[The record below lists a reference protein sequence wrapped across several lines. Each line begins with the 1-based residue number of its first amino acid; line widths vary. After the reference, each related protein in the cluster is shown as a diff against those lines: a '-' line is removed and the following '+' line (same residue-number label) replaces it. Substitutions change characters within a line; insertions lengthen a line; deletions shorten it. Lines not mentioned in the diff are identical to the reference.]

1 MKIIDVE
8 IYISQFIYFFEK
20 NPNDL
25 LVLIG
30 EVKKNEFYS
39 KVKEQCVQNYKNNDD
54 VTLTRQQIIDIV
66 VEIKKDSKTFVNVK
80 TFDGLFQKTK
90 FSFFFKLIVQ
100 FFFLIFVYGKNCF

>member
-8 IYISQFIYFFEK
+8 IYISQFIDFFEK

-66 VEIKKDSKTFVNVK
+66 VEIKKDSKTSVNIK

-90 FSFFFKLIVQ
+90 FGTFSL
-100 FFFLIFVYGKNCF
+100 N

>member
-8 IYISQFIYFFEK
+8 IYISQFIDFFEK

-66 VEIKKDSKTFVNVK
+66 VEIKKDSKTSVNVK
-80 TFDGLFQKTK
+80 TLDGLFQKTK
-90 FSFFFKLIVQ
+90 FVTFSL
-100 FFFLIFVYGKNCF
+100 N

>member
-8 IYISQFIYFFEK
+8 IYISQFIDFFEK

-66 VEIKKDSKTFVNVK
+66 VEIKKDSKTSVNVK
-80 TFDGLFQKTK
+80 PLDGLFQKTK
-90 FSFFFKLIVQ
+90 FGTFSL
-100 FFFLIFVYGKNCF
+100 N

>member
-1 MKIIDVE
+1 MKKIDVE
-8 IYISQFIYFFEK
+8 IYISQFIDFFEK

-66 VEIKKDSKTFVNVK
+66 VEIKKDSKTSVNVK
-80 TFDGLFQKTK
+80 TLDGLFQKTK
-90 FSFFFKLIVQ
+90 FGTFSL
-100 FFFLIFVYGKNCF
+100 N

>member
-8 IYISQFIYFFEK
+8 IYISQFIDFFEK

-66 VEIKKDSKTFVNVK
+66 VEIKKDSKTSVNLK

-90 FSFFFKLIVQ
+90 FGTFSL
-100 FFFLIFVYGKNCF
+100 N

>member
-8 IYISQFIYFFEK
+8 IYISQFIDFFEK

-66 VEIKKDSKTFVNVK
+66 VDVK

-90 FSFFFKLIVQ
+90 FGTFSL
-100 FFFLIFVYGKNCF
+100 N

>member
-8 IYISQFIYFFEK
+8 IYISQFIDFFEK

-66 VEIKKDSKTFVNVK
+66 VEIKKDSKTSVNVK

-90 FSFFFKLIVQ
+90 FGTFSL
-100 FFFLIFVYGKNCF
+100 N

>member
-8 IYISQFIYFFEK
+8 IYISQFIDFFEK

-90 FSFFFKLIVQ
+90 FGTFSL
-100 FFFLIFVYGKNCF
+100 N

>member
-8 IYISQFIYFFEK
+8 IYISQFIDFFEK

-39 KVKEQCVQNYKNNDD
+39 KVNEQCVLNYKNNDD
-54 VTLTRQQIIDIV
+54 VTLSRQQIIDIV
-66 VEIKKDSKTFVNVK
+66 VEIKKDSKTSVNVK

-90 FSFFFKLIVQ
+90 FGTFSL
-100 FFFLIFVYGKNCF
+100 N

>member
-8 IYISQFIYFFEK
+8 IYINQFIDFFEK

-39 KVKEQCVQNYKNNDD
+39 KVKEQCVKNYKNNDD
-54 VTLTRQQIIDIV
+54 VTLTKQQIIDIV
-66 VEIKKDSKTFVNVK
+66 VEIKKDSKTIMFHI
-80 TFDGLFQKTK
+80 
-90 FSFFFKLIVQ
+90 FS
-100 FFFLIFVYGKNCF
+100 G

>member
-8 IYISQFIYFFEK
+8 IYISQFIDFFEK

-66 VEIKKDSKTFVNVK
+66 VEIKKDSKTSVNVK

-90 FSFFFKLIVQ
+90 FGTFDFEYYN
-100 FFFLIFVYGKNCF
+100 FLFIL

>member
-8 IYISQFIYFFEK
+8 IYISQFIDFFEK
-20 NPNDL
+20 TPNDL

-66 VEIKKDSKTFVNVK
+66 VEIKKDSKTSVNIK

-90 FSFFFKLIVQ
+90 FGTFSL
-100 FFFLIFVYGKNCF
+100 N

>member
-8 IYISQFIYFFEK
+8 IYISQFIDFFEK

-66 VEIKKDSKTFVNVK
+66 VEIKKDSKTSVNIK
-80 TFDGLFQKTK
+80 TLDGLFQKT
-90 FSFFFKLIVQ
+90 
-100 FFFLIFVYGKNCF
+100 